1 VTDEERTDLSEIVA
15 GAREVL
21 GLEQAIGNGLL
32 PVVPVAARPAPVPV
46 RVAPEPADV
55 ERGGP
60 APPPAA
66 DPERDRRLVRIAADA
81 AACTRCGLH
90 SGRTKSVFARGSA
103 STDLVFVGEG
113 PGYHEDQEGLPFVGK
128 AGQLLDRMIAAM
140 GYGRD
145 DVYICNVVKCRPP
158 NNRTPLPDEA
168 GACKPFLAAQLE
180 IVRPKVIVALGRCA
194 AENLGC
200 LEADARGWRG
210 RWSRYEGVDVMP
222 TYHPA
227 FLLRNPENKRV
238 VWQDLQAVLVKLGR
252 PVPKA

>member
-1 VTDEERTDLSEIVA
+1 VTDEDRSDLLDVVA
-15 GAREVL
+15 QARELL
-21 GLEQAIGNGLL
+21 GLEQALGNGLV
-32 PVVPVAARPAPVPV
+32 PVVAVETRPA
-46 RVAPEPADV
+46 APMASASPAPAGAPA
-55 ERGGP
+55 RGP
-60 APPPAA
+60 APPAT
-66 DPERDRRLVRIAADA
+66 DRDRRLLEIAAEA
-81 AACTRCGLH
+81 AACTRCVLH

-103 STDLVFVGEG
+103 STEIVFVGEG
-113 PGYHEDQEGLPFVGK
+113 PGYNEDQQGLPFVGK
-128 AGQLLDRMIAAM
+128 AGELLDRMIVAM

-180 IVRPKVIVALGRCA
+180 LIRPKVIVALGRCA

-210 RWSRYEGVDVMP
+210 RWSRYEGVDVMA

-238 VWQDLQAVLVKLGR
+238 VWQDLQAVLAKLGR